1 MSKHRNISPPRWPFR
16 LLHYFLRPEYAEEI
30 GGDLEERF
38 QDDMERYY
46 PAKAR
51 RLLIWEII
59 KLIRPALIRK
69 VSGPARL
76 NHFGMFK
83 NDFKTIFRIIRKEKL
98 YTGINVVGLTAG
110 LSVALLI
117 LAYVHF
123 EFSYETHNS
132 NAKRVARI
140 TIDYL
145 DGQTLIDQDCESYH
159 LLGPIMKEEFPEV
172 ADYART
178 YRMWESV
185 IKIDEKRF
193 RASKVYAVDPSFLK
207 IFDYPL
213 INGDEST
220 ALSGPLEAV
229 LTESTALRFFGTL
242 DVIGQTMWDSAI
254 RNTLKVVGVIHDSP
268 ANTHF
273 KFDMLTSYATMEPTV
288 KKRESQWDSNDT
300 FTYVLLNNGSQYEQ
314 FESSL
319 ERLTQKLTK
328 EEKIKNERIIGQR
341 IEDIHLY
348 SHKSYE
354 AEANGNAT
362 VVLFL
367 FYVALLVIIIAI
379 VNYINLATAKSLD
392 RAKEVGIRKV
402 VGSSKVQLKVRF
414 FIESFFVNLVS
425 GLLCVVLIYVLLNDF
440 RQIAGLPADF
450 TVFDNPLFWMVWGA
464 LILFSTLFAGSFPAF
479 ILSSFKPVAV
489 LKGKFTH
496 SSGGIMLRKSL
507 VVFQFAIAI
516 FLLIQTL
523 TSTEQLQF
531 MQEKDLGLDA
541 ERMIVVPAPVTA
553 EEMKNF
559 KPFTDQLLNT
569 SAFSSVSL
577 STCIPGL
584 PTSTMGSTTGINL
597 IGATEEHNFNFF
609 IYHIDHQFIPGM
621 KIELAAG
628 ENYQE
633 TVHED
638 RVIVNEE
645 AIRLWGIRDAKDA
658 LNKKIHLWGKERS
671 ITGVVKNFHQT
682 GVKSGH
688 IAMILM
694 QSSGFGDYVSIRTAP
709 GNIKEQLS
717 EVRELYKANFHSP
730 FDYFFLDQKFDSH
743 FRSDQQFQTVF
754 SVLSLFAL
762 LITCL
767 GLFGL
772 ASFTVAKR
780 RKEIGIRK
788 VLGASVAQMI
798 ALLSRDFLRL
808 ISIAALV
815 ALPVTY
821 LIVNNWLNTYAYRIN
836 ITFWLFAGPAA
847 LVLIVAFIT
856 IFSRTLRAS
865 EMNPVSSL
873 RDE

>member
-1 MSKHRNISPPRWPFR
+1 MSKYYSMTPPRWPFR

-30 GGDLEERF
+30 EGDLEERF
-38 QDDMERYY
+38 QDDIERYHLSK
-46 PAKAR
+46 AK
-51 RLLIWEII
+51 RLLIWQVV

-69 VSGPARL
+69 VSGSTRL

-83 NDFKTIFRIIRKEKL
+83 NDFKTIFRIIRREKL
-98 YTGINVVGLTAG
+98 YTGINMAGLTAG
-110 LSVALLI
+110 LTVALLI
-117 LAYVHF
+117 LSYVHF
-123 EFSYETHNS
+123 EFSYEDNNS
-132 NAKRVARI
+132 NASRVARI

-159 LLGPIMKEEFPEV
+159 LLGPIMKEEFSEV
-172 ADYART
+172 ADYARA

-185 IKIDEKRF
+185 IKIEEKRF

-207 IFDYPL
+207 LFDYHL
-213 INGDEST
+213 INGDERT
-220 ALSGPLEAV
+220 ALSLPLETV

-242 DVIGQTMWDSAI
+242 DVIGKTIWDSAI
-254 RNTLKVVGVIHDSP
+254 NNTLKVVGVIRDSP
-268 ANTHF
+268 ANTHL
-273 KFDMLTSYATMEPTV
+273 KFDMLTSYATMEPTF
-288 KKRESQWDSNDT
+288 KKRESPWNSNDT
-300 FTYVLLNNGSQYEQ
+300 FTYALLHDGSQYSQ
-314 FESSL
+314 FERSL

-328 EEKIKNERIIGQR
+328 EEKIENERIIGQR

-354 AEANGNAT
+354 AEANGNAN

-402 VGSSKVQLKVRF
+402 VGASRIQLKVRF
-414 FIESFFVNLVS
+414 FIESFVVNLLS
-425 GLLCVVLIYVLLNDF
+425 GILCLVLIYLILDDF
-440 RQIAGLPADF
+440 IHVAGLPAEF
-450 TVFDNPLFWMVWGA
+450 TVFDNSLFWSVWGI

-479 ILSSFKPVAV
+479 VLSSFKPVAV

-496 SSGGIMLRKSL
+496 SSGGILLRKSL

-523 TSTEQLQF
+523 TSTEQLRF
-531 MQEKDLGLDA
+531 MQEKDLGLEA
-541 ERMIVVPAPVTA
+541 ERMIVVPAPVTP

-559 KPFTDQLLNT
+559 KPFTDQLLST
-569 SAFSSVSL
+569 SAFTSISL
-577 STCIPGL
+577 STCVPGL
-584 PTSTMGSTTGINL
+584 PKTNMGSTTGINL
-597 IGATEEHNFNFF
+597 TEATVEHNFNFF
-609 IYHIDHQFIPGM
+609 IYHIDNHFIPGM
-621 KIELAAG
+621 KMDLVAG
-628 ENYQE
+628 ENFLE

-638 RVIVNEE
+638 HVIVNEE
-645 AIRLWGIRDAKDA
+645 AIRLWGIQDARDAI
-658 LNKKIHLWGKERS
+658 NKRIHVWGKERS
-671 ITGVVKNFHQT
+671 ITAVVKNFHQT
-682 GVKSGH
+682 GVKSSP
-688 IAMILM
+688 IPIILLR
-694 QSSGFGDYVSIRTAP
+694 SSGFGDYVSIRTAP
-709 GNIKEQLS
+709 GNIKAQLS
-717 EVRELYKANFHSP
+717 DVRQLYEANFDSP
-730 FDYFFLDQKFDSH
+730 FEYFFLDQKFDSH
-743 FRSDQQFQTVF
+743 FKSDQQFQAVF

-798 ALLSRDFLRL
+798 ALLSTDFLRL
-808 ISIAALV
+808 ISIAALL

-821 LIVNNWLNTYAYRIN
+821 LIVSNWLNSYAYRID
-836 ITFWLFAGPAA
+836 ITPWLFAGPAG
-847 LVLIVAFIT
+847 LVLIVAFMT

-865 EMNPVSSL
+865 GMNPVSSL